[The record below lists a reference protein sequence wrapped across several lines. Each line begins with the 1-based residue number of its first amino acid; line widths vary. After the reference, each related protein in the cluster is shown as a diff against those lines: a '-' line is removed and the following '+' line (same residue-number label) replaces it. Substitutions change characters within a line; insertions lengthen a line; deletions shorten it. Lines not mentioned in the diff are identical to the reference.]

1 MKIKFL
7 RPFRLYNPIGDAF
20 IRDEGTV
27 EDMGKED
34 YARWLIDNGF
44 AEEVKESGWWRPEK
58 GEAYY
63 FLSNVGE
70 VIAEPWL
77 SSEVD
82 EFRYLV
88 GNVFK
93 TKVAAERYRDY
104 LKAIATVRQ
113 DEGVLAP
120 EQIRD
125 EYCDSYIH
133 YIGVRQNGYL
143 VVNCISVESDTI
155 IASAIYFDTYKHA
168 QASLDKHPDE
178 WKIIANYDW
187 GRG

>member
-1 MKIKFL
+1 MKIKFTKEY
-7 RPFRLYNPIGDAF
+7 RAMKENDICNIYNVGM
-20 IRDEGTV
+20 V
-27 EDMGKED
+27 WEDVPPTS
-34 YARWLIDNGF
+34 AQWLIDNGF
-44 AEEVKESGWWRPEK
+44 AEEVKESGWWRPEI
-58 GEAYY
+58 GEDYY

-77 SSEVD
+77 GSEVD

-88 GNVFK
+88 GNCFK
-93 TKVAAERYRDY
+93 TKDATERYRDY

-113 DEGVLAP
+113 DDGVLTPA
-120 EQIRD
+120 QIRD

-133 YIGVRQNGYL
+133 YIGVRQNGQL
-143 VVNCISVESDTI
+143 VVNCISVESGTI

-168 QASLDKHPDE
+168 KASLDKHSDE

-187 GRG
+187 SRE